1 MKDLFRKF
9 AHHASEALG
18 SPIAFVLAVL
28 LVVGWGLTG
37 PLFGF
42 SETWQLVIN
51 TGTTI
56 ITFLMVFVIQNT
68 QNRDIRTQQL
78 KLDELLRAVKGARNS
93 LIDLEDLTDEQIAR
107 LEQEFR
113 ELRTVGPEGPMTRA
127 AEAVRDEQSRR
138 RERKG
143 KRRAR
148 RREAHLHE
156 RQLLG

>member
-1 MKDLFRKF
+1 MKDIFRKF

-28 LVVGWGLTG
+28 LVVGWALTG
-37 PLFGF
+37 PLFEF

-51 TGTTI
+51 TTTTI

-78 KLDELLRAVKGARNS
+78 KLDELLRAMQGARNS

-107 LEQEFR
+107 LEREFR
-113 ELRTVGPEGPMTRA
+113 ELRTAGPAEPVARA
-127 AEAVRDEQSRR
+127 VEAVRDELQSRR
-138 RERKG
+138 RKG
-143 KRRAR
+143 KRREPGAD
-148 RREAHLHE
+148 
-156 RQLLG
+156 G